1 MVVISIIGLM
11 STIVL
16 SSLAT
21 ARSKGRDAQR
31 IAHIHQI
38 QTALELFYSDN
49 GRYPR
54 SGQCGATQPNAGWSN
69 STECMSGGRWL
80 RDSTSNL
87 SGYISS
93 DPADVKNT
101 TTWPTGAY
109 YYFSA
114 AGGNPYQWYM
124 IVYTLENP
132 NKGIEATDGVTA
144 PDGTYYHYG
153 SGTNGVITVGHGR

>member
-1 MVVISIIGLM
+1 MVVISIIGFM
-11 STIVL
+11 TTIVL
-16 SSLAT
+16 SSLAS
-21 ARSKGRDAQR
+21 ARSKSRDAKR
-31 IAHIHQI
+31 ISDIHQI

-54 SGQCGATQPNAGWSN
+54 SGQCGATTPPSWTN

-87 SGYISS
+87 SGYITS

-101 TTWPTGAY
+101 IAFPTGAY

-114 AGGNPYQWYM
+114 GYGAPYQWYM
-124 IVYTLENP
+124 LVYTLENP
-132 NKGIEATDGVTA
+132 NPSIEATDGVTA
-144 PDGTYYHYG
+144 PDGTYFHYG
-153 SGTNGVITVGHGR
+153 GGSDGVITVGHGR